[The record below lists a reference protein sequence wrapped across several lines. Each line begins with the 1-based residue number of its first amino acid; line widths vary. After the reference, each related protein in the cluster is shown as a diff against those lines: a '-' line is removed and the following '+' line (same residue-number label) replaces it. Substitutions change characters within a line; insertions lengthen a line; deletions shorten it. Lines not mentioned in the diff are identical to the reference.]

1 MRTSTLRIA
10 PLAAACVLVAL
21 ATWAAPAA
29 AGTYTVS
36 ACTAAKRFGHQIPP
50 THAFVDLSGLPN
62 VRTGGM
68 YTRRACA
75 DFDGKPFGM
84 VAGNVVRSGRVRPGH
99 QAGFVMD
106 APPGTSFVGTLNW
119 SGKALRRDCRYSMQV
134 YALAAD
140 GSPVPVRWPK
150 GEVKGGIGNWLAN
163 RNCSKKNLGPSYLQ
177 VAQLG
182 ASNRPKQFELVGP
195 ATRIVQRTV
204 CVGAS
209 RKRFCSARSINRIQ
223 T

>member
-99 QAGFVMD
+99 QAG
-106 APPGTSFVGTLNW
+106 S
-119 SGKALRRDCRYSMQV
+119 
-134 YALAAD
+134 
-140 GSPVPVRWPK
+140 
-150 GEVKGGIGNWLAN
+150 
-163 RNCSKKNLGPSYLQ
+163 
-177 VAQLG
+177 
-182 ASNRPKQFELVGP
+182 
-195 ATRIVQRTV
+195 
-204 CVGAS
+204 
-209 RKRFCSARSINRIQ
+209 
-223 T
+223 